1 MRNHQLL
8 IINYQLLT
16 INMTRPITP
25 YMIRRLHV
33 LYAKHGLGEEQYRAL
48 IGELTDGRTAS
59 TKGLTYA
66 EAQYLAGYITGA
78 NTKLRTSAEKITLR
92 SLKWQRSAVLKRMQ
106 QIGVDTTDWTQV
118 NAFLRQPRIAGK
130 NLYQLDSEELS
141 ALIPKLEAI
150 KKKLKENGQTV

>member
-1 MRNHQLL
+1 MS
-8 IINYQLLT
+8 
-16 INMTRPITP
+16 RPITP

-48 IGELTDGRTAS
+48 IGELTDGRTVS

-78 NTKLRTSAEKITLR
+78 NAKLRTSVEEMALR
-92 SLKWQRSAVLKRMQ
+92 SLKWQRSAVLKRLQ
-106 QIGVDTTDWTQV
+106 QIGVDTTDWSRV
-118 NAFLRQPRIAGK
+118 NGFLQQPRIAGK
-130 NLYQLDSEELS
+130 PLYQLDSDELA

-150 KKKLKENGQTV
+150 KKKIKEDERV

>member
-1 MRNHQLL
+1 MS
-8 IINYQLLT
+8 
-16 INMTRPITP
+16 RPITP

-48 IGELTDGRTAS
+48 IGELTDGRTVS

-78 NTKLRTSAEKITLR
+78 NAKLRTSVEEMTLR
-92 SLKWQRSAVLKRMQ
+92 SLKWQRSAVLKRLQ
-106 QIGVDTTDWTQV
+106 QIGVDTTDWNRV
-118 NAFLRQPRIAGK
+118 NGFLQQPRIAGK
-130 NLYQLDSEELS
+130 PLYKLDSDELA

-150 KKKLKENGQTV
+150 KKKIKEDERV

>member
-1 MRNHQLL
+1 
-8 IINYQLLT
+8 
-16 INMTRPITP
+16 MTRPITP

-48 IGELTDGRTAS
+48 IGELTDGRTVS

-78 NTKLRTSAEKITLR
+78 NAKLRTSVEEMALR
-92 SLKWQRSAVLKRMQ
+92 SLKWQRSAVLKRLQ
-106 QIGVDTTDWTQV
+106 QIGVDTTDWSRV
-118 NAFLRQPRIAGK
+118 NGFLQQPRIAGK
-130 NLYQLDSEELS
+130 PLYKLDSDELA

-150 KKKLKENGQTV
+150 KKKIKEDERV

>member
-1 MRNHQLL
+1 
-8 IINYQLLT
+8 
-16 INMTRPITP
+16 MTRPITP

-48 IGELTDGRTAS
+48 IGELTDGRTVS

-78 NTKLRTSAEKITLR
+78 NAKLRTSVEEMALR
-92 SLKWQRSAVLKRMQ
+92 SLKWQRSAVLKRLQ
-106 QIGVDTTDWTQV
+106 QIGVDTTDWSRV
-118 NAFLRQPRIAGK
+118 NGFLRQPRIAGK
-130 NLYQLDSEELS
+130 PLYELDSDELA

-150 KKKLKENGQTV
+150 KQKMKENERV

>member
-1 MRNHQLL
+1 MS
-8 IINYQLLT
+8 
-16 INMTRPITP
+16 RPITP

-48 IGELTDGRTAS
+48 IGELTDGRTVS

-78 NTKLRTSAEKITLR
+78 NAELRTSVEEMTLR
-92 SLKWQRSAVLKRMQ
+92 SLKWQRSAVLKRLQ
-106 QIGVDTTDWTQV
+106 QIGVDTTDWNRV
-118 NAFLRQPRIAGK
+118 NGFLQQPRIAGK
-130 NLYQLDSEELS
+130 PLYQLDSDELA

-150 KKKLKENGQTV
+150 KKKIKEDERV